1 MPPDH
6 ERTGAEPEERSSSI
20 FDDPADV
27 DTPPGTESSRATPR
41 SEFVW
46 ANNHETDDDV
56 PTEHEATRPDG
67 GFAGPS
73 DRHDEE
79 MASLREL
86 LGRYTPNNRQ
96 KLGVGVLALVAL
108 LFLTLGAGPV
118 VAHTSFTA
126 SDVSFTSNS
135 GQLTSL
141 TVAPE
146 GDVHYNGLES
156 PPSSVDIAVMV
167 RLNSSSAWE
176 TVDSKSVSASG
187 LEGSVNYSFA
197 EINLLSQSSMASSDF
212 RAADGSTSTTT
223 VDIQIEATLVGAGP
237 GGGDVVATSGD
248 TYTVTVTN
256 EAAGGQVG
264 GQANTGGSA
273 A

>member
-20 FDDPADV
+20 FEDPAAV
-27 DTPPGTESSRATPR
+27 DNPPGTELSRETPR

-46 ANNHETDDDV
+46 ANEPDDD
-56 PTEHEATRPDG
+56 PSTEPEATRPDG

-79 MASLREL
+79 MASLRGF

-167 RLNSSSAWE
+167 RLNSSSTWE

-197 EINLLSQSSMASSDF
+197 EINLLSQSSMTSSDF